1 MLLSVLL
8 ESIVTATVEVTV
20 RVTSQDFSEELNDQE
35 SKEFKDFNK
44 TFSEQVTPP
53 IPPHQH
59 HPEESGGRLKMATE
73 LLNVCASQLAR
84 AGGGWEA
91 RLAWELQE
99 GTRTGLV
106 SGEGTLYLISGLLAV
121 GMRTGEY

>member
-20 RVTSQDFSEELNDQE
+20 RVTSQNFSEKLNDQE

-44 TFSEQVTPP
+44 TFSEQVTPGDHAAP
-53 IPPHQH
+53 S
-59 HPEESGGRLKMATE
+59 HPTNTTRRNLEGGVKMATE

-84 AGGGWEA
+84 AGRGWEA
-91 RLAWELQE
+91 RLTWSSKRVHTEQVWSLAREL
-99 GTRTGLV
+99 
-106 SGEGTLYLISGLLAV
+106 SI
-121 GMRTGEY
+121 